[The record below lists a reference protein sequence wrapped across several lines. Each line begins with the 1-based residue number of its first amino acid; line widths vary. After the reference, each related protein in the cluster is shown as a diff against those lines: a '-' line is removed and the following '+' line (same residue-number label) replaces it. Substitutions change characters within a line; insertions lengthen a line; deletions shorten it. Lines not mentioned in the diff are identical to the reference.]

1 MDLQKVISERVS
13 VRKFKS
19 DKVELSMIKKI
30 VEMAGKAPSIN
41 NSQPWKF
48 IAVTNEEVIN
58 KMAAIVHS
66 KVDKIFPDSHP
77 KSAQIKSQVQSFST
91 FFADAPA
98 MIVVLQKPYE
108 AVVDKILPEGG
119 LDHNEINKMRN
130 FPNIQTIG
138 AAIQNMLLTAVDLGL
153 GGCWLTGPNIAAPD
167 LEKLLNIEEPYT
179 ISACVA
185 IGYPD
190 VDTTPRQK
198 KSLDEIFELID

>member
-1 MDLQKVISERVS
+1 MDLQKAIVERVS

-19 DKVELSMIKKI
+19 DKVEIDLIKKI

-48 IAVTNEEVIN
+48 IAVTNKEIID
-58 KMAAIVHS
+58 KMADLVNKKID
-66 KVDKIFPDSHP
+66 KVFPDSHP

-91 FFADAPA
+91 FFVDAPVI
-98 MIVVLQKPYE
+98 IVVLQRPYE
-108 AVVDKILPEGG
+108 AVVDKILPEEGI
-119 LDHNEINKMRN
+119 DHNEINKMRN

-138 AAIQNMLLTAVDLGL
+138 GAIQNMLLTAVDAGL
-153 GGCWLTGPNIAAPD
+153 GGCWLTGPNIAARD
-167 LEKLLNIEEPYT
+167 LEKLLDIEEPFT

-185 IGYPD
+185 IGYPEGN
-190 VDTTPRQK
+190 TAPRAK